1 MADKG
6 TRVQVSREA
15 APAERPETTRSAPV
29 AAPLADIRQTKD
41 GIVVELDMP
50 SVDPGSINVGY
61 ERRTLT
67 VTARG
72 RSTAPA
78 GYSLTHA
85 EYADGDYERTFT
97 VSDLID
103 ANGIDATYRNGVLKL
118 VLPFAKESQAR
129 TIKVKTA

>member
-1 MADKG
+1 MAEKG
-6 TRVQVSREA
+6 TRVAVSRQAE
-15 APAERPETTRSAPV
+15 PAERVETTRSAPF
-29 AAPLADIRQTKD
+29 ATPLADIRQTKN

-72 RSTAPA
+72 RSTAPS

-85 EYADGDYERTFT
+85 EYADDDYERTFT

-118 VLPFAKESQAR
+118 VLPFAKEAQAR